1 MEKSMRDKNVSNE
14 AGFLCKDGLKKDL
27 PLESTLSSTF
37 YFQVKRIIDSQSAV
51 TKPGHSGA
59 IASEAVLFGTNSSL
73 AFPLRDVQSIRYLRG
88 GQAGLPQVEMSV
100 NFAGLC
106 GSCSPLPEFYSED
119 VIYSKE
125 DISPSGKFLDVF
137 NHRLI
142 SFFYR
147 SWENIRSIDEYELGA
162 RNKYCDYLF
171 SMFGM
176 RGRDF
181 RDNSDID
188 WERLLP
194 FALFFR
200 IGPASASSLK
210 KVLAHYFCLESVSV
224 RQFIKKEAAFRP
236 QDINSLGLGN
246 SILGDNCSIGD
257 SITQLNSCYRLILGS
272 LSYRQFRNF
281 LPDRAELSILRKLA
295 SLLIRKP
302 MSMQVELHVDS
313 SDIPQMVL
321 ANANIF
327 QLGYNSWLGKP
338 TESQFTLIL

>member
-1 MEKSMRDKNVSNE
+1 MHEKNISNE
-14 AGFLCKDGLKKDL
+14 TLFLCKDGGKKDL
-27 PLESTLSSTF
+27 LLESALSSAF
-37 YFQVKRIIDSQSAV
+37 YFQVKRLIDRQFAV
-51 TKPGHSGA
+51 SKPGYSGA

-73 AFPLRDVQSIRYLRG
+73 GFPLRDVQNIRYLQS
-88 GQAGLPQVEMSV
+88 GQTGLPQVEMTV

-106 GSCSPLPEFYSED
+106 GSSSPLPEFYSED

-125 DISPSGKFLDVF
+125 DISPSGKFLDFF

-147 SWENIRSIDEYELGA
+147 SWENVRSIDEYELGA
-162 RNKYCDYLF
+162 SNKYCNYLF

-176 RGRDF
+176 RGREF
-181 RDNSDID
+181 RDNSDIN

-194 FALFFR
+194 YALFFR
-200 IGPASASSLK
+200 IGPVSASSLK

-236 QDINSLGLGN
+236 QDTNSLGLGN
-246 SILGDNCSIGD
+246 TNLGDNCSIGN

-302 MSMQVELHVDS
+302 ISMQVELNVDS

-338 TESQFTLIL
+338 TEPQFTLIL